1 MRSSCDIVSS
11 VNDSSVSTAGL
22 LLEATG
28 LLRRTI
34 RRALRQISQTEP
46 LPPTHCELLR
56 LAESR
61 PGITVAD
68 AAQELHLA
76 PNTVSTL
83 VGKLTS
89 DGLLSRSRSAT
100 DGRTAQL
107 AITAAA
113 RKRLAERRDLRA
125 EVAARALA
133 RLSPADRQAIA
144 AAVPAL
150 LRLGEEI
157 QSLERAA

>member
-1 MRSSCDIVSS
+1 M
-11 VNDSSVSTAGL
+11 NDSSGPAAGE
-22 LLEATG
+22 LLEAIG
-28 LLRRTI
+28 RLRRTI
-34 RRALRQISQTEP
+34 RRALRQVSQTEP
-46 LPPTHCELLR
+46 LPSTHCELLR

-61 PGITVAD
+61 PGITVAE
-68 AAQELHLA
+68 AAQELRLA

-89 DGLLSRSRSAT
+89 DHLLSRSRSAT

-107 AITAAA
+107 AITAVA

-125 EVAARALA
+125 EITARALA
-133 RLSPADRQAIA
+133 GLSPADRQALA

-157 QSLERAA
+157 DSLERVA

>member
-1 MRSSCDIVSS
+1 
-11 VNDSSVSTAGL
+11 VNDSSGGSAREL
-22 LLEATG
+22 LDATG
-28 LLRRTI
+28 LLRRTV
-34 RRALRQISQTEP
+34 RRALRQVSQSEP

-83 VGKLTS
+83 VSKLTN
-89 DGLLSRSRSAT
+89 DQLLSRSRSAT

-107 AITAAA
+107 TITAAA
-113 RKRLAERRDLRA
+113 TKRLAERRDLRA
-125 EVAARALA
+125 EIAGRALA
-133 RLSPADRQAIA
+133 RLSPAERQALA

-150 LRLGEEI
+150 LRLVEEI
-157 QSLERAA
+157 ESLERAA

>member
-1 MRSSCDIVSS
+1 
-11 VNDSSVSTAGL
+11 L
-22 LLEATG
+22 LDATG
-28 LLRRTI
+28 LVRRTI
-34 RRALRQISQTEP
+34 RRALRQVTHTEP

-61 PGITVAD
+61 PGITVAE
-68 AAQELHLA
+68 AAQELRLA

-83 VGKLTS
+83 VGKLTG
-89 DGLLSRSRSAT
+89 DHLLSRSRSAT

-107 AITAAA
+107 TITAAA
-113 RKRLAERRDLRA
+113 SKRLAERRDLRA
-125 EVAARALA
+125 EVTARALA
-133 RLSPADRQAIA
+133 ALSPADRRALA

-157 QSLERAA
+157 DSLERVA